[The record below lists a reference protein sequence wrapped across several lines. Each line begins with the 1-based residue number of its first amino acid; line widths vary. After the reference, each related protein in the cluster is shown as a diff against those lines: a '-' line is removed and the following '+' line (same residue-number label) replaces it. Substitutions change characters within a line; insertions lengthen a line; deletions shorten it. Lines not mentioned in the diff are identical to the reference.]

1 MRTPQIQLFGSI
13 ATIVVVLSCGLLG
26 VPILGEKLDGAR
38 LKAEQARNRVW
49 IRSVVSELDNEIA
62 ATDPEEFSDPVRLGT
77 ERPASIVTLR
87 DGGVNLTT
95 AMKLIAP
102 AGYNGDI
109 EIALAVDEQ
118 GTITG
123 LKILSHQETPGF
135 GDVISN
141 ADAEWIVSFLGR
153 SLKNPA
159 TSRWQLRTDDGDIDG
174 ITGATIT
181 ASAVVAGIYRALNYI
196 DQTNAGAH

>member
-1 MRTPQIQLFGSI
+1 MRTPQTQLFGSI

-49 IRSVVSELDNEIA
+49 MRSVVSEFDNEIA
-62 ATDPEEFSDPVRLGT
+62 AADPKEFSDAVRLGT
-77 ERPASIVTLR
+77 ESPASIVTLR
-87 DGGVNLTT
+87 DGGINLAT
-95 AMKLIAP
+95 AMKLISP
-102 AGYNGDI
+102 SGYNGNI
-109 EIALAVDEQ
+109 EIALAVDER

-123 LKILSHQETPGF
+123 LKVLSHQETPGF

-141 ADAEWIVSFLGR
+141 ADSEWIVSFLGR
-153 SLKNPA
+153 SLKNPE
-159 TSRWQLRTDDGDIDG
+159 TSRWQLRTDGGDIDG

-196 DQTNAGAH
+196 DQTNAGVH